1 MISWIN
7 KLLGKKGKPYR
18 PGEWKTD
25 SSLFSFIKDN
35 IDEQGKLKESA
46 RDLPDEKT
54 VEDGNI
60 RYSIGPGVLDS
71 IFGANDSERSR
82 SDVKE
87 LTKLLKRIAIS
98 GDELIKIEF
107 YQRALS
113 LDSVI
118 GIIDD
123 LLDSVTVDR
132 IQVKPYLFDFSK
144 DLAFKTGQRN
154 TVKLGLALLGI
165 CQQKDVLDDIK
176 LFGLHDE
183 FTIFSVV
190 AISNISDDAVTDL
203 WDLAK
208 KVDGWGKI
216 RTVEHLAKMELT
228 SPIKDWLL
236 TDGYKNYVMYEY
248 LAYTCAV
255 AGELHYELE
264 KETISEQLF
273 ISAAEIIDALL
284 SEGPAEDISVY
295 DHASIAIVNFVRHA
309 ENHSNMVLTFIVL
322 NHIKEYL
329 AELGGSDAKIT
340 ENGWSEDV
348 VSNCLIDIAAII
360 NNKDWQQVILSALQS
375 DDDVTYWKGKQAA
388 KIIGLDIWEIVWEKL
403 KQNPSKYSLW
413 RDIVME
419 TKADYVDEI
428 VNMMIETFPLKEIS
442 TGPKDSFGFGADY
455 EKHAA
460 LESMITFLGGYP
472 GKGVAIIL
480 AGLNSPVTRNRNITL
495 KTLYKW
501 GENNWPD
508 EVRLVLLE
516 LKKIEPDKDTK
527 VHVALLLAGK
537 KPELL

>member
-1 MISWIN
+1 M
-7 KLLGKKGKPYR
+7 GKKGKPYR
-18 PGEWKTD
+18 TGEWKTD

-46 RDLPDEKT
+46 RDLPDEKP
-54 VEDGNI
+54 VEDGGI
-60 RYSIGPGVLDS
+60 RYSAGLFDNMFGV
-71 IFGANDSERSR
+71 
-82 SDVKE
+82 SDTEASKSDIKE

-98 GDELIKIEF
+98 GDERTKTEF
-107 YQRALS
+107 YNKVLL
-113 LDSVI
+113 LDTVI
-118 GIIDD
+118 GIIDN
-123 LLDSVTVDR
+123 LLDSVTVDQ
-132 IQVKPYLFDFSK
+132 IPVKPYLFNFCK
-144 DLAFKTGQRN
+144 DLAFKTSQRN
-154 TVKLGLALLGI
+154 TVKVGLALLGI
-165 CQQKDVLDDIK
+165 CQQKEVLDDIK
-176 LFGLHDE
+176 LLGLHDE

-208 KVDGWGKI
+208 KIDGWGKI
-216 RTVEHLAKMELT
+216 RTVEHLVKMELT

-264 KETISEQLF
+264 KKTISEQLF

-295 DHASIAIVNFVRHA
+295 DHASVVIINFVRHA
-309 ENHSNMVLTFIVL
+309 ENHTSIVLTFTVL

-329 AELGGSDAKIT
+329 VELERSNVKVT
-340 ENGWSEDV
+340 ESGWSEDLL
-348 VSNCLIDIAAII
+348 SNCLIDIAAII
-360 NNKDWQQVILSALQS
+360 NNKDWQQVILNALQS

-413 RDIVME
+413 HDIV
-419 TKADYVDEI
+419 TAAKADYVDEM

-442 TGPKDSFGFGADY
+442 TGPKDSLGFGAGY

-460 LESMITFLGGYP
+460 LESMITFLGEYP
-472 GKGVAIIL
+472 GKGVSIIL

-495 KTLYKW
+495 KTLYRW

-527 VHVALLLAGK
+527 AHVALLLAGK
-537 KPELL
+537 KPERL